1 MQISDKGL
9 TTAQV
14 AFGNYIERGMGNSCC
29 RSANLLG
36 RHESRANPAPMGAAL
51 SIIHRANSG
60 FLISKAGLSTFG
72 ALWGGHSHKALWK
85 RIEAE
90 SAFPML
96 IAAQWDK
103 TPVNFREPA
112 AVYHSLLKDYVG
124 RQSMLITFLGF

>member
-51 SIIHRANSG
+51 SIMHRANSG
-60 FLISKAGLSTFG
+60 FLIGKAALSRRQGHCGAVILIKRFG
-72 ALWGGHSHKALWK
+72 SALK
-85 RIEAE
+85 
-90 SAFPML
+90 
-96 IAAQWDK
+96 
-103 TPVNFREPA
+103 
-112 AVYHSLLKDYVG
+112 LKVHF
-124 RQSMLITFLGF
+124 QC